1 MIQTFLFYCYAA
13 LAVIGA
19 IGLVRAHKLLHSVA
33 WTLLALSAVAGLY
46 FSLGS
51 EFLGAMQLFVYGGAV
66 TILTLFVVM
75 LTRQGAQE
83 QEKEDSSA
91 SAPASARVPVKRLA
105 ALVISLVLFC
115 VLTIVFVSTPWE
127 TVVPSPQTSAS
138 LAEILF
144 SRYML
149 PFEIV
154 GLALTIALIGAIVLA
169 REDDPGDSAD
179 ATDGVAGTDD
189 GGTADG
195 TVAADTDDDPGDA
208 AEEGNAL

>member
-91 SAPASARVPVKRLA
+91 GAPASAKASIKRLA
-105 ALVISLVLFC
+105 ALAISLVLFC
-115 VLTIVFVSTPWE
+115 MLAIVFVVTPWE

-179 ATDGVAGTDD
+179 AAGGVVGTGD

-195 TVAADTDDDPGDA
+195 TVAANTTADT
-208 AEEGNAL
+208 AEEGDAL